1 MYGAACCR
9 AQCAIEAVV
18 QVSNTIVCER
28 AIAMWMGD
36 KEVCSTCNIAKY
48 IVRLFLCEVKWESSD
63 WLMSYICSQT

>member
-36 KEVCSTCNIAKY
+36 KAVCSTCNIAKY
-48 IVRLFLCEVKWESSD
+48 IV
-63 WLMSYICSQT
+63 